1 MLDRG
6 LHWDAISGVT
16 EGAINA
22 YILSL
27 NADEAQDA
35 SDALE
40 EFWHDIGRKHVVAH
54 HPGGWV
60 QGAILED
67 GMYRNHKLFEYLDD
81 AFGPSS
87 SYNQEAKHAKTKL
100 NLGVAN
106 LANGTFTTFNQN
118 FKGKDLLHAIKASVS
133 YPVTFEPY

>member
-27 NADEAQDA
+27 NADEPKDA

-40 EFWHDIGRKHVVAH
+40 EFWHEIGSRHVISH

-60 QGAILED
+60 QGVLLED
-67 GMYRNHKLFEYLDD
+67 GMY
-81 AFGPSS
+81 
-87 SYNQEAKHAKTKL
+87 
-100 NLGVAN
+100 
-106 LANGTFTTFNQN
+106 
-118 FKGKDLLHAIKASVS
+118 
-133 YPVTFEPY
+133 